1 MTIYIFFGLW
11 IALWIITGL
20 QCKKKQVAQ
29 PFAWGFMISM
39 FLMIP
44 IAYLTGMYDDK
55 KPMAEPQ
62 PVAQSQPV
70 VNVAN
75 EAEPYIPPIDKSP
88 KNIVTAHKFAKDIY
102 NKINEDNTY
111 ILDAYRHG
119 EKDTLTKLTVTL
131 PQRAIGTFNAYGDDP
146 ESTLAPYYACD
157 NAYVELK
164 SLLFDYSNDLTHNNA
179 DSRKQIRYRKARF
192 DEQFSKCKLRVNM
205 TPEQASAD
213 YQREESQK

>member
-39 FLMIP
+39 LLMIP

-62 PVAQSQPV
+62 PVAQVQPV
-70 VNVAN
+70 AQPKPDVVPSDN
-75 EAEPYIPPIDKSP
+75 ST
-88 KNIVTAHKFAKDIY
+88 KNIVTAHEFAKDIY
-102 NKINEDNTY
+102 RQINENNTY
-111 ILDAYRHG
+111 ILDAYQHG
-119 EKDTLTKLTVTL
+119 EKNTLVKLTTTL
-131 PQRAIGTFNAYGDDP
+131 PQRAIGSFNAYGDDP
-146 ESTLAPYYACD
+146 EYTLAPYYACD
-157 NAYVELK
+157 NAYVELQ

-192 DEQFSKCKLRVNM
+192 DEKFAKCKSRVNM

-213 YQREESQK
+213 YQKEESKK

>member
-1 MTIYIFFGLW
+1 MLVILFLIWIVALAIGIIVANIFK
-11 IALWIITGL
+11 A
-20 QCKKKQVAQ
+20 KQSLGM
-29 PFAWGFMISM
+29 GFLISIM
-39 FLMIP
+39 
-44 IAYLTGMYDDK
+44 LTLATLLFFPKILTLGKEDSS
-55 KPMAEPQ
+55 P
-62 PVAQSQPV
+62 PVAHSQPV
-70 VNVAN
+70 LNVAN

-157 NAYVELK
+157 NAYVELQ

-192 DEQFSKCKLRVNM
+192 DEQFAKCKLRVNM

-213 YQREESQK
+213 YQKEESKK